1 MDKEKINVT
10 EDISEEELKRVE
22 ELLSSS
28 RRKRMKMNSK
38 ESSSEKK
45 DKEEKKDNQSFV
57 DKMMK
62 NPVIPISALLLIAVL
77 ALGIFYFAPK
87 LSKKEKI
94 DTLGIT
100 YEQLQTNY
108 KSTQLYSELFS
119 SFDCDL
125 PEQTL
130 TDPSEDSK
138 HKEELNFFAMPIKN
152 TFTSLNVGVQGSE
165 LKSNGELVALR
176 FVFEDTT
183 NEEDSSDVF
192 LSVLMYYRM
201 VFNAIFPDLQDEEIT
216 TILTQTANSTNF
228 NIKGDIAYRFSKQTI
243 SGKNYYVM
251 DFAPATQYADQNAE
265 K

>member
-1 MDKEKINVT
+1 MDKEKIDIT
-10 EDISEEELKRVE
+10 DDISEEELKKVE
-22 ELLSSS
+22 DLLKSS
-28 RRKRMKMNSK
+28 RRKRIKANTK
-38 ESSSEKK
+38 ENSSEKNVK
-45 DKEEKKDNQSFV
+45 EDKKKEPSFI
-57 DKMMK
+57 DKMIK
-62 NPVIPISALLLIAVL
+62 NPVIPISALLIIAVL

-94 DTLGIT
+94 DTLGFT

-108 KSTQLYSELFS
+108 KSTKLYSELFS

-125 PEQTL
+125 PAKAL
-130 TDPSEDSK
+130 ADPSEDSK

-152 TFTSLNVGVQGSE
+152 SFTALNVGVQGSE

-176 FVFEDTT
+176 FLFEDTT
-183 NEEDSSDVF
+183 NEADSSDVF

-201 VFNAIFPDLQDEEIT
+201 VFNAVYPDLQDEEIT
-216 TILTQTANSTNF
+216 SILTQSANTTNF
-228 NIKGDIAYRFSKQTI
+228 NIKDDIAYRFSKQTI

-251 DFAPATQYADQNAE
+251 DFAPATQYADQKTE

>member
-1 MDKEKINVT
+1 MDKEKLDIT
-10 EDISEEELKRVE
+10 DDISEEELKKVE
-22 ELLSSS
+22 DLLKTS
-28 RRKRMKMNSK
+28 RRKRIQANTKEKSSGNK
-38 ESSSEKK
+38 EKDPKKQESS
-45 DKEEKKDNQSFV
+45 FI
-57 DKMMK
+57 DKMVK
-62 NPVIPISALLLIAVL
+62 NPVIPITALLLIAAL

-108 KSTQLYSELFS
+108 KSTKLYSELFS

-125 PEQTL
+125 PAKTL
-130 TDPSEDSK
+130 TEPSEDSK

-152 TFTSLNVGVQGSE
+152 NFTALNVGVQGSE

-176 FVFEDTT
+176 FLFEDTT
-183 NEEDSSDVF
+183 SEADSSDVF

-201 VFNAIFPDLQDEEIT
+201 VFNAVYPDLQDEEIT
-216 TILTQTANSTNF
+216 NILTQSANTTEFS
-228 NIKGDIAYRFSKQTI
+228 IKGDIAYRFSKQTI

-251 DFAPATQYADQNAE
+251 DFAPATQYADQNTE